1 MFKYAIKRILTFIP
15 MLIAISLLSF
25 VISINAPGDPV
36 ERLSKAAG
44 NEGSA
49 EQQSG
54 ASKKIKQEL
63 RKKLGLD
70 LPIFYLSITDLA
82 ASDTL
87 YKVQDKYHKANLEAL
102 THQSGN
108 WGAVSEYYSSLL
120 ALQKAHQ
127 IIDAKEIVSND
138 TSLSLNT
145 VNEAANQ
152 FGFEIGSLLETSD
165 KALVALKF
173 EKMNGL
179 LENHVFLSDLKA
191 PLFNV
196 KQSRENLAR
205 NALKDRIAR
214 FGEII
219 TNIFSQGLRETIRQV
234 KANFAGMGEELVKE
248 TRWKTYVP
256 AISWYGVKNQY
267 HLWLLGNGK
276 DRKGLLRGDFGI
288 SYIDSQPI
296 QSKIWQKV
304 GISFSLSLISIF
316 LAYLIS
322 IPIGIYSAYKKDSA
336 ADKGMSLVLFVLYSM
351 PSFFVAT
358 LLLLQFANPDNLSWF
373 PVSGIK
379 DPTIWGNHPEWY
391 DSNWDIFNWERIKH
405 QVPFLILPIITYTY
419 SSFAF
424 LSRIMRVGMIDVVSQ
439 DYIRTARAKG
449 LGEGKVI
456 LKHALRNSLLPI
468 ITVFAS
474 IFPMAI
480 GGSIIIEVIFSIPGM
495 GVEVFNSILNYDY
508 PMIITVFTLS
518 GFLTMVG
525 YLVADLLYAL
535 VDPRISY
542 K

>member
-44 NEGSA
+44 SEGSA

-82 ASDTL
+82 SSDTL
-87 YKVQDKYHKANLEAL
+87 YKVQDKYHKANLDAL

-108 WGAVSEYYSSLL
+108 WQAVSDYYSSLL
-120 ALQKAHQ
+120 SLQKAHQ
-127 IIDAKEIVSND
+127 QVNAKTIVVND
-138 TSLSLNT
+138 TSLSLNL
-145 VNEAANQ
+145 VNESVNQ
-152 FGFEIGSLLETSD
+152 FGFEIGSLLETSE
-165 KALVALKF
+165 KNIVALKC
-173 EKMNGL
+173 EKMNSL
-179 LENHVFLSDLKA
+179 LEENIFLSDLED
-191 PLFNV
+191 PLANV
-196 KQSRENLAR
+196 KQTRENLFT
-205 NALKDRIAR
+205 NA
-214 FGEII
+214 
-219 TNIFSQGLRETIRQV
+219 
-234 KANFAGMGEELVKE
+234 
-248 TRWKTYVP
+248 TRWKTYIP
-256 AISWYGVKNQY
+256 AISWYGSKNQY

-296 QSKIWQKV
+296 QDKIWQKV

-322 IPIGIYSAYKKDSA
+322 IPIGIYSAYRKDSA
-336 ADKGMSLVLFVLYSM
+336 ADKGMSLVLFILYSM
-351 PSFFVAT
+351 PTFFVGT

-373 PVSGIK
+373 PVSGIQ
-379 DPTIWGNHPEWY
+379 DPTLFNPEW
-391 DSNWDIFNWERIKH
+391 SLWMKLKH
-405 QVPFLILPIITYTY
+405 RMPFLILPIITYTY
-419 SSFAF
+419 GSFAF
-424 LSRIMRVGMIDVVSQ
+424 LSRIMRIGMIDVVSQ

-468 ITVFAS
+468 ITVFAA

-525 YLVADLLYAL
+525 YLVADILYAV